1 MPPKTLIRSASRADL
16 AAINEIYN
24 HYVINSVCT
33 YQEAPSTADER
44 GRWFDAH
51 GPNQAIIVAELDGQ
65 IVGYGSLSSFHQRSG
80 YRFTAENSVYVR
92 HEMLGRGIGGE
103 LLAELIRRARS
114 LGYRVIIATVDS
126 GQESSLRLHERSGF
140 VRCGH
145 LKQVGFKFGRWLDV
159 IYLQYLLPPI

>member
-1 MPPKTLIRSASRADL
+1 MPPKTLIRSATLTDL

-24 HYVINSVCT
+24 HYVTNSVCT
-33 YQEAPSTADER
+33 YQEVPSTADER
-44 GRWFDAH
+44 RRWFDAH
-51 GPNQAIIVAELDGQ
+51 GPNHAIIVAELDGQ

-92 HEMLGRGIGGE
+92 HDLLGRGIGGE

-114 LGYRVIIATVDS
+114 LGYRAIIAAVDS
-126 GQESSLRLHERSGF
+126 EQESSFRLHERSGF

-145 LKQVGFKFGRWLDV
+145 LKQIGFKFGRWLDV